1 MSSAELLNEFRVAL
15 SQLMS
20 DEHGNDGLLIA
31 KAKEIVECYD
41 QKTPNSELKD
51 IIYQNLDKI
60 SKLAAFVIEF
70 DDSKL
75 SSDPSR
81 ESMDSIFELYER
93 LNNSDFRTL
102 RQISVLFSS
111 ARQSITEILEVNN
124 YKFHGNFIK

>member
-1 MSSAELLNEFRVAL
+1 MSSPVLLNEFRVAL

-51 IIYQNLDKI
+51 IIYQNLDKL

-70 DDSKL
+70 DDSKFSGNKL
-75 SSDPSR
+75 NSRIRAILKFCKSLNSYEFENLDDMDISSFD
-81 ESMDSIFELYER
+81 
-93 LNNSDFRTL
+93 TL
-102 RQISVLFSS
+102 
-111 ARQSITEILEVNN
+111 QSITIILEVNN
-124 YKFHGNFIK
+124 YKFHGNFMK